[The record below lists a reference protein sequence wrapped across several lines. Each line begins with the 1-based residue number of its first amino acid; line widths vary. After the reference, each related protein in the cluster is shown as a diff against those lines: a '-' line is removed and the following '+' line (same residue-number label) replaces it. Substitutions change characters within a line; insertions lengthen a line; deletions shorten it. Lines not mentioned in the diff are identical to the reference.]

1 MDKITKLENK
11 PLVNKPFVAS
21 SYVLDEEL
29 KNAVELA
36 LQLNQPLLLTGEP
49 GTGKTRLAA
58 YAAHLLSESSNFS
71 DEVLVFNTK
80 TSSRASDL
88 FYSYD
93 ALGHFQASNIK
104 DLSADEQKSTGDFI
118 ELQALGKAIAY
129 TNPDQLDKI
138 SNKIKLE
145 KPSTKKSY
153 VVLVDEIDKAPR
165 DFTND
170 ILHEIEKLQFQI
182 KELDNLTLS
191 TSEQSDARILIIMT
205 SNSEKNLPDAF
216 LRRCL
221 FYHIE
226 FPGKDKLK
234 EILQAQVGDFLKS
247 KDETLDLII
256 ESFKKLR
263 KYTPRKKPATAELV
277 AWARMLDSIKFD
289 SKSEADVEKKMIQY
303 ISVLVKT
310 KEDREEALSKLESNT
325 KNLVMEETI

>member
-11 PLVNKPFVAS
+11 PLVNKPFKAS

-49 GTGKTRLAA
+49 GTGKTRLAE
-58 YAAHLLSESSNFS
+58 YAAHLLSQSSNFS
-71 DEVLVFNTK
+71 EEVLVFNTK

-104 DLSADEQKSTGDFI
+104 DLDAAQQKGTGHFV
-118 ELQALGKAIAY
+118 ELQALGKAIAF
-129 TNPDQLDKI
+129 TNPDQLNVVSDRLI
-138 SNKIKLE
+138 VEHPGN
-145 KPSTKKSY
+145 PKSY
-153 VVLVDEIDKAPR
+153 VVLIDEIDKAPR

-170 ILHEIEKLQFQI
+170 ILHEIEKLQFEI
-182 KELDNLTLS
+182 KELENLPLKS
-191 TSEQSDARILIIMT
+191 SDDGQHRILIIMT

-226 FPGKDKLK
+226 FPDQAKLK
-234 EILQAQVGDFLKS
+234 AILKAQVGDFLNS
-247 KDETLDLII
+247 REAALDMII
-256 ESFKKLR
+256 ESFIKLR
-263 KYTPRKKPATAELV
+263 SKTPRKKPATAELV
-277 AWARMLDSIKFD
+277 AWARMLDSISFEPN
-289 SKSEADVEKKMIQY
+289 SMEDVERKIIQY

-310 KEDREEALSKLESNT
+310 KEDREEVLSKLRVER
-325 KNLVMEETI
+325 EEAYLA

>member
-1 MDKITKLENK
+1 MDKITKLENR

-21 SYVLDEEL
+21 SYVLDKEL

-58 YAAHLLSESSNFS
+58 YAAHLLSDSSNFS
-71 DEVLVFNTK
+71 EEVLVFNTK

-104 DLSADEQKSTGDFI
+104 GLNVNEQKSTGDFV

-129 TNPDQLDKI
+129 TNLDQLKGL
-138 SNKIKLE
+138 SEKLNVE
-145 KPSTKKSY
+145 HPGEAKSY
-153 VVLVDEIDKAPR
+153 VVLIDEIDKAPR

-182 KELDNLTLS
+182 KELDNLS
-191 TSEQSDARILIIMT
+191 IQSSEHPENRILIIMT

-226 FPGKDKLK
+226 FPDQAKLK
-234 EILQAQVGDFLKS
+234 EILKAQVGDFLNS
-247 KDETLDLII
+247 KDDVLDMII
-256 ESFKKLR
+256 KSFINLR
-263 KYTPRKKPATAELV
+263 SKTPRKKPATAELV
-277 AWARMLDSIKFD
+277 AWARMLDSISFEP
-289 SKSEADVEKKMIQY
+289 KSMEDVEKKIVQY
-303 ISVLVKT
+303 VSVLVKT
-310 KEDREEALSKLESNT
+310 KEDREEVLNKMRIKEQ
-325 KNLVMEETI
+325 EEQFA

>member
-1 MDKITKLENK
+1 MDKITKLENL

-21 SYVLDEEL
+21 SYVLDKEL

-71 DEVLVFNTK
+71 EEVLVFNTK

-104 DLSADEQKSTGDFI
+104 GLDANEQKSTGDFV

-129 TNPDQLDKI
+129 TNLDQLKGL
-138 SNKIKLE
+138 SEKLNVE
-145 KPSTKKSY
+145 HSGEAKSY
-153 VVLVDEIDKAPR
+153 VVLIDEIDKAPR

-182 KELDNLTLS
+182 KELDNLS
-191 TSEQSDARILIIMT
+191 IQSSAHPENRILIIMT

-226 FPGKDKLK
+226 FPDQAKLK
-234 EILQAQVGDFLKS
+234 EILKAQVGDFLNS
-247 KDETLDLII
+247 KDDVLDMII
-256 ESFKKLR
+256 KSFINLR
-263 KYTPRKKPATAELV
+263 SKTPRKKPATAELV
-277 AWARMLDSIKFD
+277 AWARMLDSISFD
-289 SKSEADVEKKMIQY
+289 PKSMEDVEKKIVQY
-303 ISVLVKT
+303 VSVLVKT
-310 KEDREEALSKLESNT
+310 KEDREEVLNKMRIKEQQEQFA
-325 KNLVMEETI
+325 